1 MKKLIYLKDEQIKD
15 FIEKI
20 FYAYRETF
28 KDPKKILNKYALGIA
43 HLKVINLISTHKGIT
58 ISELLDK
65 LRITKQ
71 SLNRVLKELNEIK
84 ILIYRQDKN
93 DFRIKHVFLNEKG
106 ENLSDEI
113 YYEQKKRI
121 YNALKNSGPE
131 AVLHFNYVIEKI
143 ING

>member
-28 KDPKKILNKYALGIA
+28 KDPKKILNKYSLGIA
-43 HLKVINLISTHKGIT
+43 HLKVINLISLHKGIT

-65 LRITKQ
+65 LKITKQ
-71 SLNRVLKELNEIK
+71 SLNRVLKELNENK
-84 ILIYRQDKN
+84 ILIYRQDRN
-93 DFRIKHVFLNEKG
+93 DSRVKHVFLNEKG
-106 ENLSDEI
+106 KNLSNEI

-121 YNALKNSGPE
+121 YNALKNSNPE

>member
-28 KDPKKILNKYALGIA
+28 KDPKKILNKYSLGIA
-43 HLKVINLISTHKGIT
+43 HLKVINLISINKGIT
-58 ISELLDK
+58 ISGLLDK
-65 LRITKQ
+65 LKITKQ
-71 SLNRVLKELNEIK
+71 SLNRVLKELNENK
-84 ILIYRQDKN
+84 ILIYRQDRN
-93 DFRIKHVFLNEKG
+93 DSRVKHVFLNEKG
-106 ENLSDEI
+106 KNLSNEI

-121 YNALKNSGPE
+121 YNALKNSNPE
-131 AVLHFNYVIEKI
+131 AVIHFNCVIEKI